1 MRFSA
6 FGSAIGGLALVQS
19 VAGIENAA
27 VYKLK
32 NRDCQ
37 SHGLTISQNDATLNL
52 AYDFGV
58 SKFYNVEDV
67 EDLNNVV
74 LGNRKAEDGEEEKKL
89 ILIINGVKNPSE
101 FFSSYDI
108 APTFDVDIKDDRQ
121 SSSLKSFLQDV
132 PNKLYTLNKNSG
144 FYLNKLSNEI
154 TILTDSNKKA
164 SYLKNLWNKYFHQEG
179 TNKVENLWASFKGSL
194 DLHPDVGEGE
204 NVLKISKRSMDY
216 INDES
221 FISELTQL
229 EFFLNDE
236 LENNIQNDKVIIN
249 IDSLISIFKKTGVT
263 QTYETCKNIISKV
276 IIEKLQNHE
285 DVSATIVV
293 LPLDQS
299 LITVKSNEL
308 FQKQQQHVSSL
319 HRRSAESVFV
329 KTSNACFAN
338 QLACIESTD
347 SCSTHGLCTLVGSC
361 WKCLCSATTDDKDR
375 TSYWTGASCEKADYS
390 SQFNLLLWTTVVL
403 TLSIVAGI
411 KLMYQC
417 GEQEL
422 PGVLLAATVQT
433 KRST

>member
-6 FGSAIGGLALVQS
+6 LGTAIGGLAMAKC

-32 NRDCQ
+32 NNDCQ
-37 SHGLTISQNDATLNL
+37 SHGLTIGQTDATLNL

-58 SKFYNVEDV
+58 SQFYNVEDV

-89 ILIINGVKNPSE
+89 ILIINGVEHPSD
-101 FFSSYDI
+101 FFGSYDI
-108 APTFDVDIKDDRQ
+108 APTFDVEIKDDRH
-121 SSSLKSFLQDV
+121 SSLLKSFLQDV

-144 FYLNKLSNEI
+144 YYLNKLSNEI

-164 SYLKNLWNKYFHQEG
+164 SYLKNLWNKYFHQEE
-179 TNKVENLWASFKGSL
+179 TNKVEGLWELLKDSVT
-194 DLHPDVGEGE
+194 LHPKAQKGE
-204 NVLKISKRSMDY
+204 NVLKINKRSMDY

-236 LENNIQNDKVIIN
+236 LENNIKNDKVIIN

-276 IIEKLQNHE
+276 VIEKLQNHG

-299 LITVKSNEL
+299 LVTVKGTEVFL
-308 FQKQQQHVSSL
+308 KQQQHVSSL
-319 HRRSAESVFV
+319 HRRSTESVFV

-347 SCSTHGLCTLVGSC
+347 SCSAHGLCTLVGSC

-390 SQFNLLLWTTVVL
+390 SQFNLLLWTTIVL
-403 TLSIVAGI
+403 ILSIVAGI

-433 KRST
+433 KKAT